1 MSHTPHTLAEELPE
15 YAEAMVA
22 LKHSDA
28 HFARLAERYAEL
40 NEEIYRIEAELT
52 PASDET
58 AETLKKQRL
67 ALLDEIAEYL
77 NKAA

>member
-15 YAEAMVA
+15 YAEAMSA
-22 LKHSDA
+22 LKLSDA
-28 HFARLAERYAEL
+28 HFARLADRYTAL

>member
-15 YAEAMVA
+15 YAEAMAA
-22 LKHSDA
+22 LKQSDA
-28 HFARLAERYAEL
+28 HFSKLADRYTEL
-40 NEEIYRIEAELT
+40 NDEIYRIESELT

-67 ALLDEIAEYL
+67 ALLDELAEYL
-77 NKAA
+77 SKAA